1 MNNKKNFITS
11 IKDNLAENII
21 CLLSLIIN
29 IFSSGLILGLILTAV
44 FIFIER
50 ILSNITKKKYIGL
63 IVQMVLTIIVAIIQ
77 IYQFNLAGEL
87 RMR

>member
-1 MNNKKNFITS
+1 MMNNKKNFITS
-11 IKDNLAENII
+11 IKDNLAV
-21 CLLSLIIN
+21 
-29 IFSSGLILGLILTAV
+29 SSGLILGLILTAV

>member
-21 CLLSLIIN
+21 YLLSLVIN

>member
-1 MNNKKNFITS
+1 MNKKKNFITS

-21 CLLSLIIN
+21 GLLSLIIN